1 MSFLGMFGG
10 DIVKGASDA
19 FGKVLDKF
27 VGDKISE
34 SELEKVKLEGS
45 IELNKSLRD
54 SEISFNERIKAEMS
68 TKINIVVDTIR
79 GLVRP
84 IITFAITGFY
94 GWVKYILVSALHRAF
109 ESAMQVPS
117 IQADADKQVQLAVEF
132 AKNAFTVY
140 DFMLLTTVL
149 TFWFGGKLLERY
161 VEKMT
166 KMMEASPAAVKNPG
180 WMFKVANK
188 LFK

>member
-10 DIVKGASDA
+10 DIVKGAADA
-19 FGKVLDKF
+19 FGKVLDKIA
-27 VGDKISE
+27 GDKISQ
-34 SELEKVKLEGS
+34 SELEKIKLDGAVEF
-45 IELNKSLRD
+45 NKSLRA

-68 TKINIVVDTIR
+68 TKINIIVDTIR
-79 GLVRP
+79 GMVRP

-94 GWVKYILVSALHRAF
+94 GWVKYILVTALHRAF
-109 ESAMQVPS
+109 EAAMAVPS

-132 AKNAFTVY
+132 AKNAFTIY
-140 DFMLLTTVL
+140 DFLLLTTVL

-166 KMMEASPAAVKNPG
+166 KLMEVSPAATKNPG
-180 WMFKVANK
+180 WIFKVANK

>member
-10 DIVKGASDA
+10 DIVKGAADA
-19 FGKVLDKF
+19 FGSVLDKIA
-27 VGDKISE
+27 GDKISQ
-34 SELEKVKLEGS
+34 SELEKIKLEGS
-45 IELNKSLRD
+45 IELNKSLRL
-54 SEISFNERIKAEMS
+54 SEVSFNDRIKAEMS

-84 IITFAITGFY
+84 VITFAITGFY

-109 ESAMQVPS
+109 EAAIAVPS
-117 IQADADKQVQLAVEF
+117 IQADPEAQVRLSIEF
-132 AKNAFTVY
+132 AKAAFTVY
-140 DFMLLTTVL
+140 DFLLLTTVF
-149 TFWFGGKLLERY
+149 TFWFGGKMLERY

-166 KMMEASPAAVKNPG
+166 KLMEASPAAAKNPG
-180 WMFKVANK
+180 WLFKVANK

>member
-1 MSFLGMFGG
+1 MGFMSLFGG
-10 DIVKGASDA
+10 DIITAATGA

-27 VGDKISE
+27 AGDKISE
-34 SELEKVKLEGS
+34 SELEKIKLEGE

-54 SEISFNERIKAEMS
+54 SEVSFNDRVKMEMS
-68 TKINIVVDTIR
+68 TKVNPIVDTIR

-84 IITFAITGFY
+84 TITAAFSGLYFYVKYNILVALNKAYEAAIAAATTPQEHIEAAREFAI
-94 GWVKYILVSALHRAF
+94 
-109 ESAMQVPS
+109 
-117 IQADADKQVQLAVEF
+117 
-132 AKNAFTVY
+132 NAFTMF
-140 DFMLLTTVL
+140 DFMCLITIL

-166 KMMEASPAAVKNPG
+166 TLMEANPIAAKNPG
-180 WMFKVANK
+180 WLFKVANK